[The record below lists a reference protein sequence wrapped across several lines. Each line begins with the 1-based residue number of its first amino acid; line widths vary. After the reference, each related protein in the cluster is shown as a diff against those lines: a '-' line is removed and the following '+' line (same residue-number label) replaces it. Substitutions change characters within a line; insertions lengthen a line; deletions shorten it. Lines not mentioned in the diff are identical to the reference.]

1 MKNLK
6 LLLTAV
12 ALLSFSFIA
21 KAQLS
26 GANGFAVAYVAN
38 TSANPA
44 GQFKATVAP
53 TGASW
58 STTTIGTKGEFPVT
72 GLGPTLSSVTF
83 SFNDFV
89 APWGPYQA
97 LNIPISTFDAMP
109 MGGGLTYS
117 GTYFSVFT
125 FRKTWGYSI
134 VGATFAYTIEVSVY
148 HPY

>member
-1 MKNLK
+1 MKSLK
-6 LLLTAV
+6 FLLTAL
-12 ALLSFSFIA
+12 ALLSFSFISS
-21 KAQLS
+21 AQLS

-72 GLGPTLSSVTF
+72 GLGPTLTNVTF
-83 SFNDFV
+83 ALNDYV

-97 LNIPISTFDAMP
+97 INIPLSTFDAMP
-109 MGGGLTYS
+109 MGGSLLYT
-117 GTYFSVFT
+117 GTYYSTFT
-125 FRKTWGYSI
+125 FKKTWGYSI

-148 HPY
+148 HPW